1 MILSR
6 NTWWKILKICYWYS
20 LRKLLVMFFFF
31 SGASECFAASHLKP
45 RKRRPHL
52 VPTSLMLQIFDP
64 FQPQFGKGVFLQQ
77 SLAILILDTAIS
89 VPGTFLK
96 PRSTAR
102 YSLLEIAPRIL
113 HPYQL
118 KILKGGNDL
127 IIHSSFHQN
136 CERLIEKWPNHVKSL
151 QLNEFLFLPNFHQ
164 NPELTWVSTVP
175 IHFLSFE
182 NL

>member
-1 MILSR
+1 MMKNTEDLLLIFFEEALSD
-6 NTWWKILKICYWYS
+6 
-20 LRKLLVMFFFF
+20 VFFFF
-31 SGASECFAASHLKP
+31 RRIRVLRSFAFTK
-45 RKRRPHL
+45 KE
-52 VPTSLMLQIFDP
+52 TSSCPPNKQANSPNILIT

-136 CERLIEKWPNHVKSL
+136 CERLIEKWPHAI
-151 QLNEFLFLPNFHQ
+151 E
-164 NPELTWVSTVP
+164 
-175 IHFLSFE
+175 
-182 NL
+182 